1 MSNHEVLLNM
11 KRKLLFL
18 FFLGGLMVTAKAQQ
32 LPNYGF
38 NSWKSAC
45 ASTESFGDYNE
56 MRKRPGV
63 EPTEWNGS
71 SVNQAVKAIVKIE
84 KEQELVYND
93 NNTVKMVNTF
103 VGAKIF
109 GKQIGSVAPG
119 FINFGTPWVYATST
133 VSECDGGVYGGIDF
147 CHKPDA
153 ITGRYK
159 RTDATGEKSHI
170 IVYLW
175 NGTFTSKVGKKGSPS
190 TNRDNVDKAIMGMVD
205 ASAKGTLVASCD
217 YEFTATTNND
227 WQTITIPL
235 TYAVDAS
242 VNPTMMNAI
251 ISGGDYWNR
260 DNMKENTTLYADDV
274 RFVYYSTLKSLSYDG
289 KALALPEAGATLDM
303 SSVLYD
309 ESKLDYALNGQ
320 TATATTSFDDASSI
334 LTIKVSNVDNDIDG
348 QSSHTY
354 YIKFA
359 HVHGAFK
366 YVSDG
371 ANITVTCGKCN
382 ESLGTVGLVLPSDLV
397 YNGKAKEVTLNGLI
411 EGMENPT
418 VVYSSG
424 SAPVNVGTYTATIQ
438 LGDATASVEYTIKA
452 KDIAGAKVGTF
463 APMTYT
469 GKAQTPMATVTIDG
483 MGEVTGTWSSVTAVT
498 DKTTFTAS
506 GNYTGTISNV
516 ACGMQA
522 KDIAGAKVGA
532 FAPMTYTGKAQTP
545 VATVTIDG
553 MGEVTGTWSSVTAV
567 ADKTTFTASGNYT
580 GTISN
585 VACGMQAK
593 DIAGAKVGAFA
604 PMTYTGKAQTPVA
617 TVTIDGMGEVTGTWS
632 SVTAVAD
639 KTTFTAS
646 GNYTGT
652 ISDVACGMQA
662 KDIAEAIVGKFAQ
675 MTYTGQPQ
683 MPEAIVTLEG
693 YGIVS
698 GTWSSVTGVA
708 DKTTFTASGNYT
720 GTISD
725 VACGMQAKDIAEAKV
740 GEFAPM
746 TYTGEAQMPA
756 ATVTLDG
763 FGEVTG
769 SWSEVLNV
777 GDKTTFT
784 ASGNY
789 VGALTVVAQMTPQTV
804 AVVSAKVEDVAF
816 DADGEYTLVVT
827 DVVFDAV
834 ELAAGVD
841 YTAEAQ
847 LVGEN
852 VEGAT
857 NEVLITFTML
867 NANYALA
874 ANTLSTTV
882 TLLQHEHEWQY
893 AADGASILATCKDT
907 DSNCPAKVANITLQA
922 PADAVYSGTAKAV
935 TLVGN
940 YPGLAKL
947 QELITYSG
955 DCIDAGRYV
964 ANISYEGVEA
974 TLEFEIL
981 PKDITD
987 EAVVGEFAPMTYT
1000 GEPQMPAAAVTLEG
1014 YGEIT
1019 GAWSEVVNVDDVATF
1034 TANGNYTGTVSVVT
1048 GMSPAELTQPVVEG
1062 IVESYEYTG
1071 NTIEPKVTVM
1081 NGETLLVEDVD
1092 YVVTYSDNVEA
1103 GVGTVLI
1110 TFIGNYSG
1118 TLTLT
1123 FEIIDTAIEDILTD
1137 EVKVCYDLYG
1147 RRVLEPL
1154 KGELYI
1160 VNGKKVRW

>member
-1 MSNHEVLLNM
+1 M
-11 KRKLLFL
+11 KKKLLLFL
-18 FFLGGLMVTAKAQQ
+18 FIGGMMLTAHAQQ

-38 NSWKSAC
+38 DNWKTSC
-45 ASTESFGDYNE
+45 ASTEAFNKDGSS
-56 MRKRPGV
+56 MRQRPGV
-63 EPTEWNGS
+63 EPTDWNGS
-71 SVNQAVKAIVKIE
+71 SVNQKVSGVT
-84 KEQELVYND
+84 KEETLVFND
-93 NNTVKMVNTF
+93 GNAVKMVNTF
-103 VGAKIF
+103 VGVKILWST
-109 GKQIGSVAPG
+109 IGSVAPG
-119 FINFGTPWVYATST
+119 FVTLGTPWVYAIAD
-133 VSECDGGVYGGIDF
+133 VDDCDGGVYGGVNF
-147 CHKPDA
+147 TYKPDA

-170 IVYLW
+170 IAYLW
-175 NGTFTSKVGKKGSPS
+175 NGTYTSKVGSKSSPS
-190 TNRDNVDKAIMGMVD
+190 YSRDNVARAIMGKTTPT
-205 ASAKGTLVASCD
+205 ASGTLVASCD
-217 YEFTATTNND
+217 YEFTATTNKD
-227 WQTITIPL
+227 WQTITVPL
-235 TYAVDAS
+235 NYTDATS
-242 VNPTMMNAI
+242 APTMMNVI
-251 ISGGDYWNR
+251 ISGGDYWDR
-260 DNMKENTTLYADDV
+260 SVMKENTTLYADDV
-274 RFVYYSTLKSLSYDG
+274 RFVYYSTLNTLTYDG
-289 KALALPEAGATLDM
+289 KALAVPEAGATLDM
-303 SSVLYD
+303 STVVYD
-309 ESKLDYALNGQ
+309 ASKLAYTLNGRS
-320 TATATTSFDDASSI
+320 ATATTSYDDASSV
-334 LTIKVSNVDNDIDG
+334 LTITVSNVDNDADG
-348 QSSHTY
+348 LSSHTY
-354 YIKFA
+354 YIQFA
-359 HVHGAFK
+359 HVHGAYK
-366 YVSDG
+366 YAADG
-371 ANITVTCGKCN
+371 ASITVTCGKCGDK
-382 ESLGTVGLVLPSDLV
+382 LGTVSLVIPADLT
-397 YNGKAKEVTLNGLI
+397 YTGKAKAVTLNGSI

-452 KDIAGAKVGTF
+452 KDIAGATVGAF

-469 GKAQTPMATVTIDG
+469 GKAQTPAATVTLDG
-483 MGEVTGTWSSVTAVT
+483 WGAVTGAWAAVTGVT

-522 KDIAGAKVGA
+522 KDIAGATVGA

-545 VATVTIDG
+545 VATVTLDG
-553 MGEVTGTWSSVTAV
+553 MGEVTGTWAAVTNV

-580 GTISN
+580 GAISN
-585 VACGMQAK
+585 VACGMQ
-593 DIAGAKVGAFA
+593 
-604 PMTYTGKAQTPVA
+604 T
-617 TVTIDGMGEVTGTWS
+617 
-632 SVTAVAD
+632 
-639 KTTFTAS
+639 
-646 GNYTGT
+646 
-652 ISDVACGMQA
+652 

-698 GTWSSVTGVA
+698 GTWEAVTNIT
-708 DKTTFTASGNYT
+708 DKTAFTANGNYS
-720 GTISD
+720 GVISD
-725 VACGMQAKDIAEAKV
+725 VACGMQAKDIAGAQI

-789 VGALTVVAQMTPQTV
+789 TGALTVVAQMTPQTV

-834 ELAAGVD
+834 EFVAGVD

-857 NEVLITFTML
+857 SEVLITFTML
-867 NANYALA
+867 NGNYALA
-874 ANTLSTTV
+874 TNTLSTTV
-882 TLLQHEHEWQY
+882 NLLQHQHEWQY
-893 AADGASILATCKDT
+893 TADGASILATCKDA
-907 DSNCPAKVANITLQA
+907 DSNCPAKVAYITLQA
-922 PADAVYSGTAKAV
+922 PTDAVYSGAPKAA

-947 QELITYSG
+947 AELITYSG

-964 ANISYEGVEA
+964 ASISYEGVEA

-1000 GEPQMPAAAVTLEG
+1000 GEPQVPAAAVTLEG

-1019 GAWSEVVNVDDVATF
+1019 GAWNEVVNVDDVATF
-1034 TANGNYTGTVSVVT
+1034 TANGNYTGTVSAPT
-1048 GMSPAELTQPVVEG
+1048 GMTPAELTQPVVEG
-1062 IVESYEYTG
+1062 LVESYEYTG